1 MVLLVCYITA
11 ENLKPTTILL
21 IRNIQFKSIKLF
33 GFFPWNLYPKTVATS
48 VLTFFKDLYKTKF
61 HENYD

>member
-11 ENLKPTTILL
+11 ENLKPTTIHL

-33 GFFPWNLYPKTVATS
+33 GFFPWNLYPKTDATS
-48 VLTFFKDLYKTKF
+48 VLTLFKDLYKTRF